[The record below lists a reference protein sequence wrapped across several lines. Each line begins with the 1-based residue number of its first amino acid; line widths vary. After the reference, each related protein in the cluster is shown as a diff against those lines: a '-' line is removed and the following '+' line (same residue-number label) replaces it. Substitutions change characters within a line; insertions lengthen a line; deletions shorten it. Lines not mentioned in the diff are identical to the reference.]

1 VLLGVAFHKAQVANN
16 WNEDAIIEESRI
28 KNIVSVLL
36 SGIHEKA
43 ETQACAKVAYALW
56 KGYD

>member
-1 VLLGVAFHKAQVANN
+1 MLLGVAFHKAQVANN
-16 WNEDAIIEESRI
+16 WYEDAIIEESRI

-43 ETQACAKVAYALW
+43 ETQPCAKVAYALW
-56 KGYD
+56 